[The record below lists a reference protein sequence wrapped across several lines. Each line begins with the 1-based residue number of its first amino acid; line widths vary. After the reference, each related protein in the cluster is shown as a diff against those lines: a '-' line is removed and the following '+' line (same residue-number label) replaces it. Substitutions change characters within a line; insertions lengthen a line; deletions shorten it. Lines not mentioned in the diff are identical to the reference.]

1 AVARGV
7 GVVDGAEGVAA
18 GDILNLPMELSIEP
32 EKLPSTTNEIVFTIE
47 SADDPSIHKEAKS
60 RFIGP
65 RTR

>member
-1 AVARGV
+1 
-7 GVVDGAEGVAA
+7 
-18 GDILNLPMELSIEP
+18 
-32 EKLPSTTNEIVFTIE
+32 E

>member
-1 AVARGV
+1 M
-7 GVVDGAEGVAA
+7 AA

-32 EKLPSTTNEIVFTIE
+32 ELPSTTNEIVFTIE
-47 SADDPSIHKEAKS
+47 SADDPSIQAKS

>member
-1 AVARGV
+1 V
-7 GVVDGAEGVAA
+7 GDLTLEGRRELKVAA

>member
-1 AVARGV
+1 
-7 GVVDGAEGVAA
+7 
-18 GDILNLPMELSIEP
+18 LSIEP

>member
-1 AVARGV
+1 M
-7 GVVDGAEGVAA
+7 AA